1 MAEQVV
7 DKLIINIDVT
17 GNASKEISNIN
28 TQLKNMGKKG
38 KESVDK
44 NTLFSSL
51 SMFTGKLVVMG
62 YALKKTVNMFSGF
75 VKESTAYTENLNLFR
90 VTFGKLSDEA
100 ERFANTFANTLG
112 LDVSQVMRNIGFFN
126 QIATGFGLVQDKA
139 FEISKT
145 LTQIA
150 YDISSFFDI
159 SIEESIAK
167 VQSGLAGELE
177 PLRRIGYALDQ
188 ATLQQ
193 LAYSLGIQK
202 SVREMTQAEKAQLR
216 TIAIYEQSKNVM
228 GDLAETI
235 ESPANQL
242 RILRQ
247 QFTLLARSIGNIIIP
262 ILTKILPIINGVV
275 QGLTAV
281 FNQVAKI
288 FGFKLGEGVRETAG
302 EFDGIAGSINN
313 VEKAAKK
320 MLLPFDDFLSL
331 SRDLGED
338 ATSGGLDL
346 AIPTY
351 DALAGMEKIATK
363 ANEIGN
369 SIKSWFLN
377 IDEASGAVKG
387 LSDNFYALLAV
398 IETIIAT
405 RIIGWISSLVAS
417 IKGAT
422 LATKLLTVAQ
432 QLLQTAGLFLIL
444 YSITQLVAKWDELTT
459 GMKLA
464 YGAIITLGVGM
475 VAFSVLS
482 KTTVVGSIMSVVMA
496 FKSMIAVQKVATL
509 GFSALG
515 IAIGIGLFKALEGL
529 DGKTKQWVGGILGL
543 AGAIAALAV
552 AVLAVQG
559 ALTLGIAIPIIVTA
573 VSVGT
578 AGIMTAINGAKEIQ
592 GFATGGFTPEVTGTL
607 FQVGENGRPELMGS
621 VRGKNAVANVQSIEK
636 AMENAAYRGMVRA
649 LSSTSSAQQGSQKDI
664 VLNIDGKEFAR
675 ATVKNMASELNRN
688 YRVNLATR

>member
-7 DKLIINIDVT
+7 DKLIINVDVT
-17 GNASKEISNIN
+17 GNASKEIGSIN

-38 KESVDK
+38 KEIVDK

-75 VKESTAYTENLNLFR
+75 VNESTAYTENLNLFR

-100 ERFANTFANTLG
+100 ERFTNTFASTLG
-112 LDVSQVMRNIGFFN
+112 LDVSQVMRNMGFFN
-126 QIATGFGLVQDKA
+126 QIATGFGLVEEKA
-139 FEISKT
+139 LDMSKT
-145 LTQIA
+145 LTQIS
-150 YDISSFFDI
+150 YDISSFFDL
-159 SIEESIAK
+159 SVEDSIAK

-177 PLRRIGYALDQ
+177 PLRRIGYALDLS
-188 ATLQQ
+188 TLQQ
-193 LAYSLGIQK
+193 LAYNMGIQK
-202 SVREMTQAEKAQLR
+202 SIRVMTQAEKAQLR
-216 TIAIYEQSKNVM
+216 TIAIYQQSTNIM
-228 GDLAETI
+228 GDLVGTI

-247 QFTLLARSIGNIIIP
+247 QFTLLSRSIGNMIIP

-288 FGFKLGEGVRETAG
+288 FGFQLGQGARETAG
-302 EFDGIAGSINN
+302 EFDGVASSINN
-313 VEKAAKK
+313 VEKSAKK
-320 MLLPFDDFLSL
+320 MLLPFDNFLSL

-338 ATSGGLDL
+338 TASGGLDL

-351 DALAGMEKIATK
+351 DALAGMDKITIK

-369 SIKSWFLN
+369 SIKGWFLN
-377 IDEASGAVKG
+377 IDEASGEIKG
-387 LSDNFYALLAV
+387 LSDNFLALLAV

-405 RIIGWISSLVAS
+405 KIIGWISGLVTAM
-417 IKGAT
+417 GQAT

-444 YSITQLVAKWDELTT
+444 YSITQLIVRWDELTG

-464 YGAIITLGVGM
+464 YGAIIVLGIGM
-475 VAFSVLS
+475 LAFSALS
-482 KTTVVGSIMSVVMA
+482 KTTVVGAIMSVVVA
-496 FKSMIAVQKVATL
+496 FKSMVAIQKVATL

-543 AGAIAALAV
+543 VGAITALAI

-559 ALTLGIAIPIIVTA
+559 ALTLGIAIPIILTA
-573 VSVGT
+573 VAVGT
-578 AGIMTAINGAKEIQ
+578 AGIMTAINGAKEVQ
-592 GFATGGFTPEVTGTL
+592 GFATGGFTPEVTGSL
-607 FQVGENGRPELMGS
+607 FQAGENGRPELMGS
-621 VRGKNAVANVQSIEK
+621 VRGKNAVANVQSIES
-636 AMENAAYRGMVRA
+636 AMENAAYRGMTKA
-649 LSSTSSAQQGSQKDI
+649 LSTVGSAQGSQKDI
-664 VLNIDGKEFAR
+664 VLNIDGKELTR
-675 ATVKNMASELNRN
+675 ATVKNMANELSKN
-688 YRVNLATR
+688 YRVSFATR

>member
-17 GNASKEISNIN
+17 GNASKEIGNIN
-28 TQLKNMGKKG
+28 TQLKNMGKRG

-75 VKESTAYTENLNLFR
+75 VNESTAYTENLNLFR

-100 ERFANTFANTLG
+100 ERFTNTFANALG
-112 LDVSQVMRNIGFFN
+112 LDVSQVMRNMGFFN

-145 LTQIA
+145 LTQIS

-193 LAYSLGIQK
+193 LAYNLGIQK

-247 QFTLLARSIGNIIIP
+247 QFTLLARSIGNMIIP

-288 FGFKLGEGVRETAG
+288 FGFELGEGVRETAG

-313 VEKAAKK
+313 VEKAARK
-320 MLLPFDDFLSL
+320 MLLPFDNFLSL

-377 IDEASGAVKG
+377 IGADGK
-387 LSDNFYALLAV
+387 
-398 IETIIAT
+398 
-405 RIIGWISSLVAS
+405 IIGLKDEFVD
-417 IKGAT
+417 
-422 LATKLLTVAQ
+422 
-432 QLLQTAGLFLIL
+432 LFEIL
-444 YSITQLVAKWDELTT
+444 KN
-459 GMKLA
+459 
-464 YGAIITLGVGM
+464 VGM
-475 VAFSVLS
+475 IIYEIGKELLPVIVDYA
-482 KTTVVGSIMSVVMA
+482 KTTS
-496 FKSMIAVQKVATL
+496 
-509 GFSALG
+509 
-515 IAIGIGLFKALEGL
+515 
-529 DGKTKQWVGGILGL
+529 
-543 AGAIAALAV
+543 
-552 AVLAVQG
+552 AVLAPVFKFVADNIDWISKLTKISIQTMLVMFNLPYYIIKNFG
-559 ALTLGIAIPIIVTA
+559 IIKEFISGLWKDIANGFALAASIIANGILSIANIVISAINLMLKPLDYLLSLVG
-573 VSVGT
+573 VSVQIPKFST
-578 AGIMTAINGAKEIQ
+578 NIKWQ
-592 GFATGGFTPEVTGTL
+592 PYSYSTGGFTPEVTGTL

-621 VRGKNAVANVQSIEK
+621 VRGKNAVANVQSIER

-664 VLNIDGKEFAR
+664 VLNIDGKELTR
-675 ATVKNMASELNRN
+675 ATVKNMASELSRN
-688 YRVNLATR
+688 YRVNFATR

>member
-7 DKLIINIDVT
+7 DKLIINIDVA

-75 VKESTAYTENLNLFR
+75 VNESTAYTENLNLFR
-90 VTFGKLSDEA
+90 VTFGRLSDEA
-100 ERFANTFANTLG
+100 ERFTNTFANALG
-112 LDVSQVMRNIGFFN
+112 LDVSQVMRNMGFFN

-139 FEISKT
+139 YEMSKT
-145 LTQIA
+145 LTQIS

-159 SIEESIAK
+159 SVEESILK

-193 LAYSLGIQK
+193 LAYNLGIQK
-202 SVREMTQAEKAQLR
+202 SIREMTQAEKAQLR
-216 TIAIYEQSKNVM
+216 TIAIYQQSTNIM

-242 RILRQ
+242 RILKQ
-247 QFTLLARSIGNIIIP
+247 QFTLLARSIGNIVVP
-262 ILTKILPIINGVV
+262 VLQQVLPVVNGVV

-288 FGFKLGEGVRETAG
+288 FGFQLGEGARETAG
-302 EFDGIAGSINN
+302 EFDSVASSINN
-313 VEKAAKK
+313 VEKSAKK
-320 MLLPFDDFLSL
+320 MLLPFDNFLSL

-338 ATSGGLDL
+338 AISGGLDL

-351 DALAGMEKIATK
+351 DALAGMDKIVTK

-369 SIKSWFLN
+369 SIKGWFLN
-377 IDEASGAVKG
+377 IDEASGEVKG
-387 LSDNFYALLAV
+387 LTDNFYALLAV
-398 IETIIAT
+398 VETIIAT
-405 RIIGWISSLVAS
+405 KIIGWISGLVAAM
-417 IKGAT
+417 GEAT

-444 YSITQLVAKWDELTT
+444 YSITQLIVKWDELTT

-464 YGAIITLGVGM
+464 YGAIIVLGIGM
-475 VAFSVLS
+475 LAFSALS
-482 KTTVVGSIMSVVMA
+482 KTTVVGAIMAVVVA
-496 FKSMIAVQKVATL
+496 FKSMVAIQKIATL

-515 IAIGIGLFKALEGL
+515 IVIGIGLFKALEGL

-543 AGAIAALAV
+543 VGAV
-552 AVLAVQG
+552 ASLVVAFLALQG
-559 ALTLGIAIPIIVTA
+559 TLTMGLAIPIILTA
-573 VSVGT
+573 VSVGA
-578 AGIMTAINGAKEIQ
+578 AGIMTAINGAKEVQ
-592 GFATGGFTPEVTGTL
+592 GFATGGFTPEVTGSL
-607 FQVGENGRPELMGS
+607 FQAGEGGRPELMGS
-621 VRGKNAVANVQSIEK
+621 VRGKNAVANVQSIES
-636 AMENAAYRGMVRA
+636 AMENAAYRGMTKA
-649 LSSTSSAQQGSQKDI
+649 LSTVGSTQGSQKDI
-664 VLNIDGKEFAR
+664 VLNIDGKELTR
-675 ATVKNMASELNRN
+675 ATVKNMANELSKN
-688 YRVNLATR
+688 YRVNFATR